1 MGQCSKRHTYG
12 HIPAPHTGTVE
23 SDPRNA
29 LEYAHMAQFA
39 YTAFDRQH
47 AKVSGEI
54 EAGDRRAA
62 LDALRAR
69 GLLPLSV
76 AECKSAP
83 SRAGKAA
90 GSPPFWKLSS
100 GPAQRMKPAEVLLFT
115 SELAD
120 LVEAGMTL
128 GAALN
133 TLANQGEPTS
143 GICVVSA
150 DLRDRIMRGE
160 AFSDAVD
167 AHPKTFP
174 SIYGNM
180 IRAGEASG
188 AMVEILRRLTEHYER
203 SQSMKSKIVSA
214 MTYPCIVLGMGVLA
228 VIFAMVKIVPQFTEL
243 FSSMGHELP
252 LPTKML
258 VAMSEG
264 LTKYGVFIAVALAAA
279 AAMLRKW
286 IRGAGRVRWDA
297 FRLKVPL
304 VRGLIASGAF
314 ASLAYTMQT
323 LLANGVNVLNALRIS
338 EETCGNAVIGAA
350 LRKARERVTDGTTIS
365 GPLAESKVFPRMMT
379 DMIALGEQ
387 TGNLPSAL
395 GHIGKRYESDLNR
408 NIKIFS
414 TALEPILIIFV
425 AVMVGFVA
433 IAILSAVFS
442 ATSAMG
448 GR

>member
-1 MGQCSKRHTYG
+1 
-12 HIPAPHTGTVE
+12 
-23 SDPRNA
+23 
-29 LEYAHMAQFA
+29 MAQFA
-39 YTAFDRQH
+39 YTALNRQR

-54 EAGDRRAA
+54 DAGDRRAA
-62 LDALRAR
+62 LDALRAQ
-69 GLLPLSV
+69 GLLPLTV
-76 AECKSAP
+76 TERKGGAKENA
-83 SRAGKAA
+83 KAA
-90 GSPPFWKLSS
+90 SGVSFWQLSS
-100 GPAQRMKPAEVLLFT
+100 GPAQKMKPAEVLLFT

-133 TLANQGEPTS
+133 TLANQGDPKS
-143 GICVVSA
+143 GICVVSG

-174 SIYGNM
+174 AIYGNM

-203 SQSMKSKIVSA
+203 NQSMKSKIVSA
-214 MTYPCIVLGMGVLA
+214 MTYPSIVLGMGVMA

-243 FSSMGHELP
+243 FKSMGHELP
-252 LPTKML
+252 LPTKLL
-258 VAMSEG
+258 VSMSEG
-264 LTKYGVFIAVALAAA
+264 LTKYGIFIAIGVVLAVVA
-279 AAMLRKW
+279 LRKW
-286 IRGAGRVRWDA
+286 ITGAGRLRWDA
-297 FRLKVPL
+297 FKLKVPL

-314 ASLAYTMQT
+314 ASLAYTLQT

-365 GPLAESKVFPRMMT
+365 GPLAESNVFPRMMT

-425 AVMVGFVA
+425 AIMVGFVA

>member
-1 MGQCSKRHTYG
+1 MPQYRYTALDRERAKVAGA
-12 HIPAPHTGTVE
+12 IDAPDRRG
-23 SDPRNA
+23 A
-29 LEYAHMAQFA
+29 LESLKKQGLMPIAV
-39 YTAFDRQH
+39 TE
-47 AKVSGEI
+47 AKGAVKK
-54 EAGDRRAA
+54 A
-62 LDALRAR
+62 
-69 GLLPLSV
+69 
-76 AECKSAP
+76 SA
-83 SRAGKAA
+83 ST
-90 GSPPFWKLSS
+90 PFWKLSS
-100 GPAQRMKPAEVLLFT
+100 GPVQRMKPAEVLLFT

-133 TLANQGEPTS
+133 SLANQGDPNA

-160 AFSDAVD
+160 ALSDAVD

-203 SQSMKSKIVSA
+203 SESMKSKIVSA

-243 FSSMGHELP
+243 FQSMGQELP

-258 VAMSEG
+258 VACSDG
-264 LTKYGVFIAVALAAA
+264 LTKYGIFYAAA
-279 AAMLRKW
+279 LVVGIVLFRKW
-286 IRGAGRVRWDA
+286 INGAGRMKWDA
-297 FRLKVPL
+297 FKLKVPL
-304 VRGLIASGAF
+304 VKGLIASGTF

-323 LLANGVNVLNALRIS
+323 LLGNGVNVLNALRIA
-338 EETCGNAVIGAA
+338 EETSGNAVIGSA
-350 LRKARERVTDGTTIS
+350 LKLARERVTDGTTIS

-387 TGNLPSAL
+387 VGNLPNAL
-395 GHIGKRYESDLNR
+395 GHVGKRYEAELNR
-408 NIKIFS
+408 NIKTFS
-414 TALEPILIIFV
+414 TALEPILIILV
-425 AVMVGFVA
+425 ALVVGFVA

-442 ATSAMG
+442 ATSSMG

>member
-1 MGQCSKRHTYG
+1 
-12 HIPAPHTGTVE
+12 
-23 SDPRNA
+23 
-29 LEYAHMAQFA
+29 MAQFA
-39 YTAFDRQH
+39 YTALNRQR

-54 EAGDRRAA
+54 DAGDRRAA
-62 LDALRAR
+62 LDALRAQ
-69 GLLPLSV
+69 GLLPLTV
-76 AECKSAP
+76 TERKGGAKENA
-83 SRAGKAA
+83 KAA
-90 GSPPFWKLSS
+90 SGVSFWQLSS
-100 GPAQRMKPAEVLLFT
+100 GPAQKMKPAEVLLFT

-133 TLANQGEPTS
+133 TLANQGDPKS
-143 GICVVSA
+143 GICVVSG

-174 SIYGNM
+174 AIYGNM

-214 MTYPCIVLGMGVLA
+214 MTYPSIVLGMGVMA

-243 FSSMGHELP
+243 FKSMGHELP
-252 LPTKML
+252 LPTKLL
-258 VAMSEG
+258 VSMSEG
-264 LTKYGVFIAVALAAA
+264 LTKYGIFIAIGVVLAVVA
-279 AAMLRKW
+279 LRKW
-286 IRGAGRVRWDA
+286 ITGAGRLRWDS
-297 FRLKVPL
+297 FKLKVPL

-314 ASLAYTMQT
+314 ASLAYTLQT

-425 AVMVGFVA
+425 AIMVGFVA

>member
-1 MGQCSKRHTYG
+1 
-12 HIPAPHTGTVE
+12 
-23 SDPRNA
+23 
-29 LEYAHMAQFA
+29 MAQFT
-39 YTAFDRQH
+39 YTALDKKRERQ
-47 AKVSGEI
+47 SGSL
-54 EAGDRRAA
+54 EAADRRGALAA
-62 LDALRAR
+62 LKAK
-69 GLLPLSV
+69 GLTPIAV
-76 AECKSAP
+76 AEQKQAVK
-83 SRAGKAA
+83 KATA
-90 GSPPFWKLSS
+90 TATPFWKLSS
-100 GPAQRMKPAEVLLFT
+100 GPTLRMKPAEVLLFT

-133 TLANQGEPTS
+133 SLANQGDPNA

-160 AFSDAVD
+160 SLSDAVD

-203 SQSMKSKIVSA
+203 TESMKSKIVSA

-228 VIFAMVKIVPQFTEL
+228 VVFAMVKIVPQFTEL
-243 FSSMGHELP
+243 FQSMGQELP
-252 LPTKML
+252 LPTRML
-258 VAMSEG
+258 VAMSDG
-264 LTKYGVFIAVALAAA
+264 LTKFGIFYAVGLVVAIVLF
-279 AAMLRKW
+279 RKW
-286 IRGAGRVRWDA
+286 CTGTGRMKWDA
-297 FRLKVPL
+297 FKLKVPL
-304 VRGLIASGAF
+304 VKGLIASGTF

-323 LLANGVNVLNALRIS
+323 LLGNGVNVLNALRIA
-338 EETCGNAVIGAA
+338 EETSGNAVIGAA

-365 GPLAESKVFPRMMT
+365 GPLAESKIFPRMMT

-387 TGNLPSAL
+387 VGNLPNAL
-395 GHIGKRYESDLNR
+395 GHIGKRYESELNR
-408 NIKIFS
+408 NIKTFS
-414 TALEPILIIFV
+414 TALEPILIILV
-425 AVMVGFVA
+425 ALVVGFVA

-448 GR
+448 S